1 MTYSHF
7 QFGVRSVIVS
17 KARIRGI
24 TKRQYPHR
32 LDIFL
37 SYLGF
42 EGTIKN

>member
-1 MTYSHF
+1 M
-7 QFGVRSVIVS
+7 
-17 KARIRGI
+17 KAAE

-42 EGTIKN
+42 EETIKN